1 MLSDNNFSRACR
13 RIREHMTSIV
23 PAMIQ
28 KNPQPTPT
36 IVLATED
43 LKHTLSVVDSL
54 RPIKKNTD
62 YLERGRCSLNYNVF
76 YKMYPSKYSVILI
89 LNKSNK
95 MESYE

>member
-1 MLSDNNFSRACR
+1 MLSDSNFSRACR

-54 RPIKKNTD
+54 GPIKNTN
-62 YLERGRCSLNYNVF
+62 YLLFIKERE
-76 YKMYPSKYSVILI
+76 I
-89 LNKSNK
+89 
-95 MESYE
+95 